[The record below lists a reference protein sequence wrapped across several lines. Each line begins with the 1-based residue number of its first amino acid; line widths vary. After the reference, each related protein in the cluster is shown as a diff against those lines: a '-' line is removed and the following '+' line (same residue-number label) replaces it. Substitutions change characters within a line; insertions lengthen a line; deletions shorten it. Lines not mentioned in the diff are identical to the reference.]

1 VGEERVVLLPALRDL
16 MLCRRL
22 ECSWAA
28 LQEMPEEYLEVWQAV
43 LAGEDQ
49 AHAQRA
55 ARA

>member
-1 VGEERVVLLPALRDL
+1 MVLLPALRDL